1 MTVEGLLA
9 TINQDRFGSVLKFL
23 QTNLMVLT
31 IAGLVCLV
39 VDKSNTSS
47 SSRYSFLTMLIL
59 TSFHIYFIF
68 VV

>member
-9 TINQDRFGSVLKFL
+9 TINQDRLGSVLKFL

-39 VDKSNTSS
+39 VDKSNTSP

>member
-9 TINQDRFGSVLKFL
+9 TINQDRLGSVLKFL

-39 VDKSNTSS
+39 VDKS
-47 SSRYSFLTMLIL
+47 IL
-59 TSFHIYFIF
+59 PRVRGTVFSLC
-68 VV
+68 